1 MAKNCH
7 RCVWFSVNII
17 FVPAALGPATIQLV
31 VKSARENF
39 ERGEPF
45 DLLRVMNEFCKVDKG

>member
-1 MAKNCH
+1 M
-7 RCVWFSVNII
+7 
-17 FVPAALGPATIQLV
+17 PAALGPATIQLV